1 MEISLKTLS
10 GINVFVKQANRVLRQ
25 ATLITMNTLVTAYGD
40 KIGSE
45 AYEVILV
52 ELSSLIRFVCFS
64 NKFPLIFVVST
75 F

>member
-1 MEISLKTLS
+1 M
-10 GINVFVKQANRVLRQ
+10 KQANRVLRQ

-40 KIGSE
+40 KIGSD

-64 NKFPLIFVVST
+64 NEFPLIFFFLFFT
-75 F
+75 FYLGTFVDIFIKR